1 MPPAPCRASALLG
14 LLLSLLADTASA
26 QTRRDAQRVPV
37 ILTLS
42 GGVSLGSYEAGVNW
56 GLVEV
61 FKQTQ
66 RDSLPT
72 AWNLPRY
79 HLSAAT
85 GASAG
90 NINAFLAAIEW
101 CRSTRPTPPDS
112 SLFWKIWVRT
122 GFDQLF
128 PLARYSQKDTTR
140 ALFSRRYF
148 HRVLF
153 DTIAAAMR
161 ALPASAPPGAC
172 GIPIGVSITRVA
184 PETIP
189 ISSGI
194 RALPQRYAATV
205 TLPRRGGS
213 LFFPAPDVAP
223 RDNRHL
229 RAPRLPPA
237 R

>member
-1 MPPAPCRASALLG
+1 MNSFWRRASG
-14 LLLSLLADTASA
+14 LLVLVAVLPRSA
-26 QTRRDAQRVPV
+26 RAQARRDGEHVPV

-66 RDSLPT
+66 RDSLRT

-79 HLSAAT
+79 RLSAAT

-101 CRSTRPTPPDS
+101 CRTARPTPPDS

-128 PLARYSQKDTTR
+128 PLARYSQQDTTR

-161 ALPASAPPGAC
+161 ALPASAPSGAC
-172 GIPIGVSITRVA
+172 AIPIGVTITRVA
-184 PETIP
+184 PDTIP

-194 RALPQRYAATV
+194 HALTQRYAATV
-205 TLPRRGGS
+205 
-213 LFFPAPDVAP
+213 
-223 RDNRHL
+223 
-229 RAPRLPPA
+229 
-237 R
+237 